1 MNITI
6 ADLRAAGLSEG
17 QILQVIEAADIRQTG
32 KRREQNREASQ
43 KYRARHQNQ
52 QLNADVAD
60 GGSLPSTTTNNLTVA
75 QKKVVE
81 IEALGREFHETFWPA
96 YPHKVAKPAALKSFL
111 KARKRASLET
121 IMAGLERYANKTDD
135 RHWANGSTW
144 LNNDRWEDQPGTA
157 QEGNGNG
164 RGRQSA
170 PKDDPKSIRGA
181 FDRLFA
187 RLDGSDEAGEPSR
200 QANLRVIPGGSG

>member
-1 MNITI
+1 MAKISI
-6 ADLRAAGLSEG
+6 KDLRAAGVTDT
-17 QILQVIEAADIRQTG
+17 QIVQAIEEAELR
-32 KRREQNREASQ
+32 RREQNRIAQ
-43 KYRARHQNQ
+43 RNHRARQ
-52 QLNADVAD
+52 QSHAD
-60 GGSLPSTTTNNLTVA
+60 GADRADTALSLLTTSTNNLKV
-75 QKKVVE
+75 QKERSE
-81 IEALGREFHETFWPA
+81 IGALEREFHETFWPI
-96 YPHKVAKPAALKSFL
+96 YPNKVAKPAALKSFL

-187 RLDGSDEAGEPSR
+187 RLDGSDEASEPSR